1 MEFALAQAVERLPA
15 WEPIRSEKVQS
26 LNNLR
31 AGMAGEKR
39 IYETILSVKMHDEAA
54 ILQDMALPLM
64 AGSTFQMDL
73 VLVAKSGILLIES
86 KQIAGRLR
94 FHPVPAELRKVDED
108 GKIQAVYDC
117 PVAQLSDQQ
126 QNLHQWL
133 TMAGYQVPVYGAVV
147 FANNPVIEEIG
158 QNAPVYKM
166 REVRNLIRR
175 HLVRQP
181 VMDTGEIRALE
192 KSMRLDARPY
202 LPFPLK
208 GIHSAVGRLGPLC
221 LYCSE
226 PLQRHSQRNWLCA
239 KCKRREK
246 DPGLVTLLAWFL
258 LVRKTIRPREVM
270 ILLELKSHESARGLL
285 ARLPLIK
292 IGKGKAVEYM
302 ADYGQ
307 LAQSDDVIKVVKAW
321 LAGKEAIGQ

>member
-15 WEPIRSEKVQS
+15 WDPIRSEKVQL

-39 IYETILSVKMHDEAA
+39 IYESILSVKMHNEAV
-54 ILQDMALPLM
+54 ILQNVALPLM
-64 AGSTFQMDL
+64 AGSTFQIDL

-108 GKIQAVYDC
+108 GRIQAVYDC

-133 TMAGYQVPVYGAVV
+133 TLAGYQVPVYGAVV

-175 HLVRQP
+175 HLVRKS
-181 VMDTGEIRALE
+181 VIETGELRAWVT
-192 KSMRLDARPY
+192 SMRLDARPY

-208 GIHSAVGRLGPLC
+208 GIHLSVDRLGPLC
-221 LYCSE
+221 VHCSE
-226 PLQRHSQRNWLCA
+226 PLKRHSQRNWLCT

-246 DPGLVTLLAWFL
+246 DPGMVKVLAWFL
-258 LVRKTIRPREVM
+258 LVRQSIRPRELM
-270 ILLELKSHESARGLL
+270 TLLELKSHEPARHLL
-285 ARLPLIK
+285 ARLPFK
-292 IGKGKAVEYM
+292 KKGKGKSVEYF

-307 LAQSDDVIKVVKAW
+307 LAKSDDVIEIMKGW
-321 LAGKEAIGQ
+321 LAKKEAIR